1 MHSIAKLDNVT
12 PRVFGHLYIAVFSN
26 GTVKAGR
33 SATDPKGRVTAH
45 VNSGKAFDIRLD
57 SAFYSAIY
65 TNDTSARE
73 KLMHQEIGLLATLT
87 AGKEWF
93 KFDGVDAAV
102 NFASAYLC
110 KVERMSFSERPS
122 ADQLADQEKK
132 HNKRFAEAFQKFYPR
147 PARPVTLPG
156 PATCEQL
163 KEIEALMNEYSL
175 SVVSSMALRVIRLE
189 EQASESV
196 ENAALQTPVLSRLI
210 ASHFKEFDLACH
222 AYGEGDFSLSERIE
236 SALKN
241 GHTLDKTTS
250 VQIIKTAAQYPAFF
264 FEAMRLDLE
273 GLFGEVVA

>member
-122 ADQLADQEKK
+122 IEQLMAQEK
-132 HNKRFAEAFQKFYPR
+132 
-147 PARPVTLPG
+147 
-156 PATCEQL
+156 ATQEML
-163 KEIEALMNEYSL
+163 ASSNGALMNLFQFNDQPSRYALVSPSEGDLEKMEQMLLGRSLETVVALAHKLTDHEDYLAQISDDFDSGL
-175 SVVSSMALRVIRLE
+175 SVL
-189 EQASESV
+189 V
-196 ENAALQTPVLSRLI
+196 EAMNCSWDEALSRL
-210 ASHFKEFDLACH
+210 DDPN
-222 AYGEGDFSLSERIE
+222 DFHSRCKAIE
-236 SALKN
+236 SMSFESA
-241 GHTLDKTTS
+241 
-250 VQIIKTAAQYPAFF
+250 VRIIKAAASYPGFF
-264 FEAMRLDLE
+264 CEALSTKWE
-273 GLFGEVVA
+273 AA